1 MKEKR
6 NEDKLGNLCVYSKSS
21 NIHIVDVPEE
31 ERKGQRTYLKI
42 QYLKTNLIWESRQ
55 TYKYKEHRESQIES
69 TQRVTTKRDTVIK
82 MGKNFKI
89 KRVHT
94 WLLEKATA
102 FPRGNFVGKVM
113 SLLFNMLSRSV
124 IAFLPRRS
132 YTYIF
137 ICVCIY

>member
-89 KRVHT
+89 KREQ
-94 WLLEKATA
+94 LKQQ
-102 FPRGNFVGKVM
+102 GKNDKETPM
-113 SLLFNMLSRSV
+113 RLSGDFFSAENLQIRWERHDN
-124 IAFLPRRS
+124 LKRQKGKS
-132 YTYIF
+132 YHQ
-137 ICVCIY
+137 

>member
-89 KRVHT
+89 KREQ
-94 WLLEKATA
+94 LKQ
-102 FPRGNFVGKVM
+102 RGKNDKETPMRLSGDFFSAENLQIRWERHDNLKRQKGK
-113 SLLFNMLSRSV
+113 
-124 IAFLPRRS
+124 S
-132 YTYIF
+132 YHQ
-137 ICVCIY
+137 

>member
-89 KRVHT
+89 KREQ
-94 WLLEKATA
+94 LKQQ
-102 FPRGNFVGKVM
+102 GKNDKKTPM
-113 SLLFNMLSRSV
+113 RLSGDFFSAENLQIRWERHDN
-124 IAFLPRRS
+124 LKRQKGKS
-132 YTYIF
+132 YHQ
-137 ICVCIY
+137 

>member
-55 TYKYKEHRESQIES
+55 TYKYKEHRESQIEL

-89 KRVHT
+89 KREQ
-94 WLLEKATA
+94 LKQQ
-102 FPRGNFVGKVM
+102 GKNDKETPM
-113 SLLFNMLSRSV
+113 RLSGDFFSAENLQIRWERHDN
-124 IAFLPRRS
+124 LKRQKGKS
-132 YTYIF
+132 YHQ
-137 ICVCIY
+137 